1 MFLLANTMSLCL
13 LPPYQL
19 QPADMAQ
26 DEERTWLDCIR
37 RNSFRFRN
45 NVEKLR
51 DALAI
56 SALKQSLKRNGF
68 LSLFPR
74 SIVGVFLSFPL
85 KEKCKSKINWD
96 SAESQ

>member
-19 QPADMAQ
+19 HSADMAQ
-26 DEERTWLDCIR
+26 DEERTWLDRIR
-37 RNSFRFRN
+37 RNSFCFRN
-45 NVEKLR
+45 NVKKLR
-51 DALAI
+51 DTLAI

-74 SIVGVFLSFPL
+74 SVVGVFLSFPL
-85 KEKCKSKINWD
+85 KEK
-96 SAESQ
+96 